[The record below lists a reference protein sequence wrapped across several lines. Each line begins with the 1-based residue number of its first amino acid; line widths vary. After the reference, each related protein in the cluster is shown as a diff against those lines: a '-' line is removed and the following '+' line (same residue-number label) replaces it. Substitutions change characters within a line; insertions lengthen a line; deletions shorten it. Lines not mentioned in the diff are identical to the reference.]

1 MTNAIIKIGGW
12 FGVVGGLFLMGGA
25 AGSDC
30 DGACMANAPSLGMIA
45 LLMLMGLVIFGTGIF
60 LVTRD
65 EQI

>member
-12 FGVVGGLFLMGGA
+12 FGVVGGLFLMAGA

-45 LLMLMGLVIFGTGIF
+45 LLMFMGLVIFGTGIF